1 MRVLAVADVEE
12 PALWDHYRAERFA
25 NIDLVVSAGDLKAEY
40 LEFLVTMIGV
50 PLLYVRGNHDD
61 SYARC
66 LPGDASAWKIR
77 STSTEGSVSRGW
89 AGACVTVW
97 GGTCIPRVR
106 W

>member
-61 SYARC
+61 SYARR
-66 LPGDASAWKIR
+66 LPGGCICVEDSIYVYR
-77 STSTEGSVSRGW
+77 GSVSRGW

-97 GGTCIPRVR
+97 GGTRIPRAR